1 MRIMLAGGT
10 GVVGKE
16 LLRQSRARGDYLIA
30 VGRRPTGLADEEL
43 VIDFNALPQLPR
55 ADIAICALGTTIKN
69 AGSRDAFRAVDH
81 GAVLAFAKAALEA
94 RIKHFLVVTAVGADP
109 ASGVFYSRVKGEIQ
123 QDLCDLG
130 FSRLDVLQPGLLRG
144 ERQEKRPVESMM
156 KALAPIADRLMA
168 GSWRRYRSIHP
179 AAVAECL
186 LTLTSA
192 TEAGVFIHQ
201 YDAMQNCLNHPK

>member
-1 MRIMLAGGT
+1 MLAGGT

-16 LLRQSRARGDYLIA
+16 LLRQSRARGDHLIA
-30 VGRRPTGLADEEL
+30 VGRRPTGLAHEEL

-81 GAVLAFAKAALEA
+81 GAVLAYAKSTLEA
-94 RIKHFLVVTAVGADP
+94 GIEHFMVVTAVGADP
-109 ASGVFYSRVKGEIQ
+109 TSSVFYSRVKGEIQ
-123 QDLCDLG
+123 QDLCDLD

-156 KALAPIADRLMA
+156 KALAPIADRLMT

>member
-1 MRIMLAGGT
+1 LRIMLAGGT

-81 GAVLAFAKAALEA
+81 GAVLAYAKSALEA
-94 RIKHFLVVTAVGADP
+94 GIEHFMVVTAVGADP
-109 ASGVFYSRVKGEIQ
+109 TSSVLYSRVKGEIQ

-156 KALAPIADRLMA
+156 KALAPIADRLMT
-168 GSWRRYRSIHP
+168 GSWRRYRSVHP
-179 AAVAECL
+179 ATVAECL
-186 LTLTSA
+186 LALTSA
-192 TEAGVFIHQ
+192 TEAGIFIHQ

>member
-81 GAVLAFAKAALEA
+81 GAVLAYAKSALEA
-94 RIKHFLVVTAVGADP
+94 GIEHFMVVTAVGADP
-109 ASGVFYSRVKGEIQ
+109 TSSVFYSRVKGEIQ

-156 KALAPIADRLMA
+156 KALAPIADRLMT
-168 GSWRRYRSIHP
+168 GSWRRYRSVHP

-186 LTLTSA
+186 LALTSA
-192 TEAGVFIHQ
+192 TEAGIFIHQ

>member
-16 LLRQSRARGDYLIA
+16 VLRQSRARGDHLIA
-30 VGRRPTGLADEEL
+30 VGRRPTGMADEEL
-43 VIDFNALPQLPR
+43 VVDFNALPQFPS

-81 GAVLAFAKAALEA
+81 GAVLAYAKAALEA
-94 RIKHFLVVTAVGADP
+94 GIEHFMVVTAVGADP
-109 ASGVFYSRVKGEIQ
+109 TSSVFYSRVKGEIQ

-130 FSRLDVLQPGLLRG
+130 FSRLDILQPGLLLG
-144 ERQEKRPVESMM
+144 ERQEKRPVESLL
-156 KALAPIADRLMA
+156 KALAPAADRLMN
-168 GSWRRYRSIHP
+168 GRWRRYRSIQP

-186 LTLTSA
+186 LTLTNA

-201 YDAMQNCLNHPK
+201 YDEIQNRLTYL

>member
-1 MRIMLAGGT
+1 MLAGGS

-81 GAVLAFAKAALEA
+81 GAVLAYAKSALEA
-94 RIKHFLVVTAVGADP
+94 GIEHFMVVTAVGADP
-109 ASGVFYSRVKGEIQ
+109 TSSVFYSRVKGEIQ

-156 KALAPIADRLMA
+156 KALAPIADRLMT
-168 GSWRRYRSIHP
+168 GSWRRYRSVHP
-179 AAVAECL
+179 ATVAECL
-186 LTLTSA
+186 LALTSA
-192 TEAGVFIHQ
+192 TEAGIFIHQ

>member
-1 MRIMLAGGT
+1 MGT
-10 GVVGKE
+10 A
-16 LLRQSRARGDYLIA
+16 LLRQGRARGDHLIA

-43 VIDFNALPQLPR
+43 VTNFNALPQLPS
-55 ADIAICALGTTIKN
+55 ADVAICALGTTIHN
-69 AGSRDAFRAVDH
+69 AGSREAFRAVDH

-156 KALAPIADRLMA
+156 KTLAPIADRLMT

>member
-1 MRIMLAGGT
+1 MGT
-10 GVVGKE
+10 A
-16 LLRQSRARGDYLIA
+16 LLRQGRARGDHLIA
-30 VGRRPTGLADEEL
+30 VGRLPTGLADEEL
-43 VIDFNALPQLPR
+43 VTNFNALPQLPS
-55 ADIAICALGTTIKN
+55 ADVAICALGTTIHN
-69 AGSRDAFRAVDH
+69 AGSREAFRAVDH

-94 RIKHFLVVTAVGADP
+94 RINHFLVVTAVGADP

-156 KALAPIADRLMA
+156 KALAPIADRLMT
-168 GSWRRYRSIHP
+168 GSWRRYRSVHP
-179 AAVAECL
+179 ATVAECL
-186 LTLTSA
+186 LALTNA
-192 TEAGVFIHQ
+192 TEAGIFIHQ

>member
-1 MRIMLAGGT
+1 MGT
-10 GVVGKE
+10 A
-16 LLRQSRARGDYLIA
+16 LLRQGRARGDHLIA

-43 VIDFNALPQLPR
+43 VTNFNALPQLPS
-55 ADIAICALGTTIKN
+55 ADVAICALGTTIHN
-69 AGSRDAFRAVDH
+69 AGSREAFRAVDH

-156 KALAPIADRLMA
+156 KTLAPIADRLMT

-201 YDAMQNCLNHPK
+201 YDAMQNCLNHPE

>member
-16 LLRQSRARGDYLIA
+16 LLQQSRARGDHLIA
-30 VGRRPTGLADEEL
+30 VGRRPTGWADEEL
-43 VIDFNALPQLPR
+43 IIDFNALPQLPT
-55 ADIAICALGTTIKN
+55 ADVAICALGTTIKT

-81 GAVLAFAKAALEA
+81 GAVLAYAKSALEA
-94 RIKHFLVVTAVGADP
+94 GIEHFMVVTAVGADP
-109 ASGVFYSRVKGEIQ
+109 TSSVFYSRVKGEIQ

-130 FSRLDVLQPGLLRG
+130 FSRLDILQPGLLLG
-144 ERQEKRPVESMM
+144 ERQEKRPVETLL
-156 KALAPIADRLMA
+156 KTLAPTADRLMT
-168 GSWRRYRSIHP
+168 GRWRRYRSIQP

-186 LTLTSA
+186 LTLTNA

-201 YDAMQNCLNHPK
+201 YDEMQNRLNHP

>member
-81 GAVLAFAKAALEA
+81 GAVLDYAKSALEA
-94 RIKHFLVVTAVGADP
+94 GIEHFMVVTAVGADP
-109 ASGVFYSRVKGEIQ
+109 TSSVFYSRVKGEIQ

-156 KALAPIADRLMA
+156 KALAPIADRLMT

>member
-81 GAVLAFAKAALEA
+81 GAVLAYAKSALEA
-94 RIKHFLVVTAVGADP
+94 GIEHFMVVTAVGADP
-109 ASGVFYSRVKGEIQ
+109 TSSVFYSRVKGEIQ

-156 KALAPIADRLMA
+156 KALAPIADRLMT
-168 GSWRRYRSIHP
+168 GSWRRYRSVHP
-179 AAVAECL
+179 ATVAECL
-186 LTLTSA
+186 LALTSA
-192 TEAGVFIHQ
+192 TEAGIFIHQ

>member
-16 LLRQSRARGDYLIA
+16 LLRQSRARGDHLIA
-30 VGRRPTGLADEEL
+30 VGRRPTGLAHEEL

-81 GAVLAFAKAALEA
+81 GAVLAYAKSALEA
-94 RIKHFLVVTAVGADP
+94 GIEHFMVVTAVGADP
-109 ASGVFYSRVKGEIQ
+109 TSSVFYSRVKGEIQ
-123 QDLCDLG
+123 QDLCDLD

-156 KALAPIADRLMA
+156 KTLAPIADRLMT

>member
-81 GAVLAFAKAALEA
+81 GAVLAYAKSALEA
-94 RIKHFLVVTAVGADP
+94 GIEHFMVVTAVGADP
-109 ASGVFYSRVKGEIQ
+109 TSSVFYSRVKGEIQ

-156 KALAPIADRLMA
+156 KALAPIVDRLMT
-168 GSWRRYRSIHP
+168 GSWRRYRSVHP
-179 AAVAECL
+179 ATVAECL
-186 LTLTSA
+186 LALTSA
-192 TEAGVFIHQ
+192 TEAGIFIHQ

>member
-1 MRIMLAGGT
+1 MLAGGT

-16 LLRQSRARGDYLIA
+16 LLRQSRARGDHLIA
-30 VGRRPTGLADEEL
+30 VGRRPTGLAHEEL

-81 GAVLAFAKAALEA
+81 GAVLAYAKSALEA
-94 RIKHFLVVTAVGADP
+94 GIEHFMVVTAVGADP
-109 ASGVFYSRVKGEIQ
+109 TSSVFYSRVKGEIQ
-123 QDLCDLG
+123 QDLCDLD

-156 KALAPIADRLMA
+156 KTLAPIADRLMT

>member
-1 MRIMLAGGT
+1 MRILLAGGT
-10 GVVGKE
+10 GVVGTA
-16 LLRQSRARGDYLIA
+16 LLRQGRARGDHLIA

-43 VIDFNALPQLPR
+43 VTNFNALPQLPS
-55 ADIAICALGTTIKN
+55 ADVAICALGTTIHN
-69 AGSRDAFRAVDH
+69 AGSREAFRAVDH

-123 QDLCDLG
+123 QDLRDLG

-156 KALAPIADRLMA
+156 KTLAPIADRLMT

>member
-1 MRIMLAGGT
+1 MLAGGT

-81 GAVLAFAKAALEA
+81 GAVLAYAKSALEA
-94 RIKHFLVVTAVGADP
+94 GIEHFMVVTAVGADP
-109 ASGVFYSRVKGEIQ
+109 TSSVFYSRVKGEIQ

-156 KALAPIADRLMA
+156 KALAPIADPLMT
-168 GSWRRYRSIHP
+168 GSWRRYRSVHP
-179 AAVAECL
+179 ATVAECL
-186 LTLTSA
+186 LALTNA
-192 TEAGVFIHQ
+192 TEAGIFIHQ

>member
-1 MRIMLAGGT
+1 LRILLAGGT
-10 GVVGKE
+10 GVVGTA
-16 LLRQSRARGDYLIA
+16 LLRQGRARGDHLIA

-43 VIDFNALPQLPR
+43 VTNFNALPQLPS
-55 ADIAICALGTTIKN
+55 ADVAICALGTTIHN
-69 AGSRDAFRAVDH
+69 AGSREAFRAVDH

-156 KALAPIADRLMA
+156 KTLAPIADRLMT

-201 YDAMQNCLNHPK
+201 YDAMQNCLNHPE

>member
-1 MRIMLAGGT
+1 MLAGGT

-81 GAVLAFAKAALEA
+81 GAVLAYAKSALEA
-94 RIKHFLVVTAVGADP
+94 GIEHFMVVTAVGADP
-109 ASGVFYSRVKGEIQ
+109 TSSVFYSRVKGEIQ

-156 KALAPIADRLMA
+156 KTLAPIADRLMT
-168 GSWRRYRSIHP
+168 GSWRRYRSVHP
-179 AAVAECL
+179 ATVAECL
-186 LTLTSA
+186 LALTSA
-192 TEAGVFIHQ
+192 TEAGIFIHQ

>member
-1 MRIMLAGGT
+1 MLAGGT

-81 GAVLAFAKAALEA
+81 GAVLAYAKSALEA
-94 RIKHFLVVTAVGADP
+94 GIEHFMVVTAVGADP
-109 ASGVFYSRVKGEIQ
+109 TSSVFYSRVKGEIQ

-156 KALAPIADRLMA
+156 KALAPIADRLMT

>member
-1 MRIMLAGGT
+1 MRILLAGGT
-10 GVVGKE
+10 GVVGTA
-16 LLRQSRARGDYLIA
+16 LLRQGRARGDYLIA

-43 VIDFNALPQLPR
+43 VTNFNALPQLPS
-55 ADIAICALGTTIKN
+55 ADVAICALGTTIHN
-69 AGSRDAFRAVDH
+69 AGSREAFRAVDH

-156 KALAPIADRLMA
+156 KTLAPIADRLMT

>member
-1 MRIMLAGGT
+1 MLAGGT

-81 GAVLAFAKAALEA
+81 GAVLAYAKSALEA
-94 RIKHFLVVTAVGADP
+94 GIEHFMVVTAVGADP
-109 ASGVFYSRVKGEIQ
+109 TSSVFYSRVKGEIQ

-156 KALAPIADRLMA
+156 KTLAPIADRLMA

>member
-1 MRIMLAGGT
+1 MLAGGS

-81 GAVLAFAKAALEA
+81 GAVLAYAKSALEA
-94 RIKHFLVVTAVGADP
+94 GIEHFMVVTAVGADP
-109 ASGVFYSRVKGEIQ
+109 TSSVFYSRVKGEIQ

-156 KALAPIADRLMA
+156 KALAPIADRLMT
-168 GSWRRYRSIHP
+168 GSWRRYRSVHP
-179 AAVAECL
+179 ATVAECL
-186 LTLTSA
+186 LALTNA
-192 TEAGVFIHQ
+192 TEAGIFIHQ